1 VFGVDLDSEQPAKP
15 EKVSEAAN
23 EQPPAAIEKPEAQA
37 EATDGTAAPELPAQS
52 AEAAASPFDPA
63 NDPAV
68 PAETALPQCRQVG
81 AFARIVVCPK

>member
-15 EKVSEAAN
+15 EKVSE
-23 EQPPAAIEKPEAQA
+23 AAIEKPEAQA